1 MPVSEAKKQADAKYK
16 REKRKQIVLNI
27 SIEEDQRIKDHCAKK
42 GIQVATWIKS
52 LIWGEIDKDA
62 E

>member
-1 MPVSEAKKQADAKYK
+1 MDTAQKRLKELEYK